1 MAPRRSKSSKN
12 PPIFSHEFLIQN
24 HADIVSC
31 VAMVF
36 VIGLMF
42 QATSPV
48 ASMFVAMQ
56 HNVSMNDSAGEEITM
71 YTCGRKDVF
80 SVFFYFLICIVIHAV
95 IQEYILDKM
104 NRKMHL
110 SKVKHSKFNES
121 GQLVVFYM
129 ASVLWG
135 ADIIMRE
142 GYVTGISQ
150 LWEGY
155 PQDHATLPFIV
166 KFFFIIQIAYWLHC
180 FPELYFQK
188 VKKEEMLGRVQYITL
203 YLVFIVAAYVL
214 NFSRVALCML
224 VLHYLVEFVFHAA
237 RLSYFSEKGDMASHT
252 FMAFNILFVLV
263 RLGTITLAVLTFWYG
278 LEQTSQANVDTST
291 GNYNTQIVRINCLA
305 AVCLMQAWLM
315 WNFITFQ
322 LRKLRER
329 SGVAKKPRS
338 PSKKKL
344 AKALPSGDEDY
355 NSLPEVDQNS
365 ATENGM
371 VRTRSK
377 AKKGH

>member
-1 MAPRRSKSSKN
+1 
-12 PPIFSHEFLIQN
+12 
-24 HADIVSC
+24 
-31 VAMVF
+31 MVF

-48 ASMFVAMQ
+48 ASLFVAMQ

-71 YTCGRKDVF
+71 YTWGKKDVF
-80 SVFFYFLICIVIHAV
+80 SVFFYFLICIVVHAV
-95 IQEYILDKM
+95 IQEYVLDKM

-121 GQLVVFYM
+121 GQLLVFYA
-129 ASVLWG
+129 ASAIWG
-135 ADIIMRE
+135 ADIILRE

-155 PQDHATLPFIV
+155 PDEHAALPFIV
-166 KFFFIIQIAYWLHC
+166 KFFFIIQVAYWLHC
-180 FPELYFQK
+180 FPEMYFQK
-188 VKKEEMLGRVQYITL
+188 VKKEEIPARLQYICL

-214 NFSRVALCML
+214 NFNRVALCML
-224 VLHYLVEFVFHAA
+224 VLHYLVEFVFHTA
-237 RLSYFSEKGDMASHT
+237 RLGYFSEKSDLASSL
-252 FMAFNILFVLV
+252 FMVFNVLFVLV

-278 LEQTSQANVDTST
+278 LEQTSQPSIDAAK
-291 GNYNTQIVRINCLA
+291 GNFNTQLVRINCLA
-305 AVCLMQAWLM
+305 ASCLMQAWLM

-329 SGVAKKPRS
+329 SIATRKTRS
-338 PSKKKL
+338 PSKKKSV
-344 AKALPSGDEDY
+344 KAVGDDEI

-365 ATENGM
+365 ATENGSL
-371 VRTRSK
+371 RTRAKGKK
-377 AKKGH
+377 AQ

>member
-1 MAPRRSKSSKN
+1 MAPRRNKGTKN

-42 QATSPV
+42 QATNPV
-48 ASMFVAMQ
+48 ATLFVAMQ
-56 HNVSMNDSAGEEITM
+56 HNVSMNDSAGEEMIR
-71 YTCGRKDVF
+71 YTWGKKDVF
-80 SVFFYFLICIVIHAV
+80 SVFFYFLICVVVHAV

-121 GQLVVFYM
+121 GQLLVFYLS
-129 ASVLWG
+129 SVVWG
-135 ADIIMRE
+135 ADIILRE

-155 PQDHATLPFIV
+155 PQDHAILPFIV

-188 VKKEEMLGRVQYITL
+188 VKKEEVQARIQYICL
-203 YLVFIVAAYVL
+203 YLYLFFIVAAYVL
-214 NFSRVALCML
+214 NFTRVALCML
-224 VLHYLVEFVFHAA
+224 VIHYAVEFVFHVA
-237 RLSYFSEKGDMASHT
+237 RLCYFSERADLASNA
-252 FMAFNILFVLV
+252 FMSFNILFVLV

-278 LEQTSQANVDTST
+278 LEQTNQPSVDVAA
-291 GNYNTQIVRINCLA
+291 GNFNTWLVRINCLFA
-305 AVCLMQAWLM
+305 ICLMQAWLM

-329 SGVAKKPRS
+329 SSATRKTRS
-338 PSKKKL
+338 PSKKKPT
-344 AKALPSGDEDY
+344 KASDDDL

-365 ATENGM
+365 ATENGSL
-371 VRTRSK
+371 RTRSK
-377 AKKGH
+377 VKKSL